1 MCEQMRMSPI
11 TKELNIDD
19 FDNVELPSTSEKH
32 QERSPGGT
40 RIVTSATYA
49 SKQLNQANNA
59 VITTSKRPAPLNLE
73 PSDDELDVIE
83 SPVDSEEEQKQEQI
97 QQKVENKKRSGFSR
111 LVSMFSPKSSPRLK
125 NGAN

>member
-1 MCEQMRMSPI
+1 M
-11 TKELNIDD
+11 TKELDIDD
-19 FDNVELPSTSEKH
+19 FDNVDLPSTSEKL

-49 SKQLNQANNA
+49 SKQLKQANNA
-59 VITTSKRPAPLNLE
+59 VITTSKRPVPLNLE

-97 QQKVENKKRSGFSR
+97 QQKAENKKRTGFSR
-111 LVSMFSPKSSPRLK
+111 LVSMFSPKSSPTLK